1 MSYIYVYVATNGR
14 TAYEGKNNSYGKPRP
29 WTRWTKTERK
39 LKMGRNLVEGTHRIQ
54 FILRSVY
61 DLLPT
66 LTNLYK

>member
-1 MSYIYVYVATNGR
+1 MEEQLRKAR
-14 TAYEGKNNSYGKPRP
+14 TTVMESQDA

-54 FILRSVY
+54 FMLRSVY